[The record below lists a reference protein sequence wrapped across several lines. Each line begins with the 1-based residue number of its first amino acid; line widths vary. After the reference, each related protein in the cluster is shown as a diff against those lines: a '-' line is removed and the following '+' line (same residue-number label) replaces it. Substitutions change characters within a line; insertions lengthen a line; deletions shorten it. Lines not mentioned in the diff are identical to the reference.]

1 MISWVPAL
9 PSLLK
14 RKKKKKQDQ
23 KTDHINMEL
32 TKNNINSLGYNS
44 LASVMIERDLDHVDI
59 LQKITILIDYVNQTG

>member
-1 MISWVPAL
+1 
-9 PSLLK
+9 
-14 RKKKKKQDQ
+14 
-23 KTDHINMEL
+23 MEL